1 MDYVF
6 AFIEV
11 SALIL
16 FFIRIGHYSF
26 NGGKAYSSGFLITGV
41 MTLWALNNLV
51 YFVPLEGP
59 MFYLSHA
66 FEPTFITFALLLDP
80 KKNTSLIL
88 LGTLL
93 IGSLIL
99 WISSMYLYVG
109 ICYLAIGLLLVRCIK
124 RVQGSE
130 KHRQQSLV
138 YFFIAFSLFASLI
151 NITLKSFGDI
161 WHSSFYMSL
170 LRAIQL
176 AIYSSTFIII
186 HVRFRRFYNY

>member
-6 AFIEV
+6 VFIEV

-16 FFIRIGHYSF
+16 FFLRIGHYSF
-26 NGGKAYSSGFLITGV
+26 NGGKAYSSGTILTGY
-41 MTLWALNNLV
+41 MTLWTLFKLIH
-51 YFVPLEGP
+51 YFPWEGP
-59 MFYLSHA
+59 SFYLSHA
-66 FEPTFITFALLLDP
+66 FEPTFIAFAILLDP
-80 KKNTSLIL
+80 KKNTPLIIA
-88 LGTLL
+88 GTLL
-93 IGSLIL
+93 TGSLIL
-99 WISSMYLYVG
+99 WISTMYLYVG
-109 ICYLAIGLLLVRCIK
+109 ICYLAIGLLLARCIK
-124 RVQGSE
+124 YVQWSE
-130 KHRQQSLV
+130 RYRQQSLV

>member
-16 FFIRIGHYSF
+16 FFLRIGHYSF
-26 NGGKAYSSGFLITGV
+26 NGGKAYSSGTILTGY
-41 MTLWALNNLV
+41 MTLWTLFKLIH
-51 YFVPLEGP
+51 YLPWEGP
-59 MFYLSHA
+59 SFYLSHA

-80 KKNTSLIL
+80 KKNTPLIL

-130 KHRQQSLV
+130 KTPST
-138 YFFIAFSLFASLI
+138 IFSVFLYCIQPFCFV
-151 NITLKSFGDI
+151 NQHHLKVFGDI
-161 WHSSFYMSL
+161 WHSSTYLSL
-170 LRAIQL
+170 LRVIQL

-186 HVRFRRFYNY
+186 HVRFRRFYYY

>member
-6 AFIEV
+6 AFIEL

-16 FFIRIGHYSF
+16 FFLRIGHYSF
-26 NGGKAYSSGFLITGV
+26 NGGKEFSSGLILTGYI
-41 MTLWALNNLV
+41 TLWTLSKLIH
-51 YFVPLEGP
+51 YLPWEVPS
-59 MFYLSHA
+59 FYLSHA

-80 KKNTSLIL
+80 KKNTPQII

-109 ICYLAIGLLLVRCIK
+109 ICYLAIGLLLARCIK
-124 RVQGSE
+124 CVQGSE

-138 YFFIAFSLFASLI
+138 YFFIAFSLLASLI

-161 WHSSFYMSL
+161 WHSSTYMSL